1 MTGELLFYIVG
12 GLVGA
17 YVCIFLQTI
26 IHETGHLIFGLLSG
40 YQFRSFRIFNFMW
53 LKEEGTLKLRK
64 MSIVG
69 TSGQCLMV
77 PPELKDGKIPIM
89 LYNFGGVILNVI
101 SSVISLVIAIIT
113 FESRWSLF
121 GFLMAV
127 EGIILAFLNGI
138 PLKLSGLSNDGYNAF
153 SIKKNEGAMRTFW
166 AQMTIND
173 QQTRGVRLKDM
184 PEELFE
190 VPSDQLMKNG
200 IISTIGVFACNR
212 LMDMK
217 KFKEAESLMKH
228 LLEIDSGILGIYR
241 NLMTMD
247 RIYIELIGENRGDV
261 LEGLYTNDLK
271 KFQVQMKDFPAVIR
285 TKYAYTL
292 LSEKNITEAQKI
304 KAQFEKVAKTYPYP
318 SDIQSEREFLE
329 IVENCNW

>member
-1 MTGELLFYIVG
+1 
-12 GLVGA
+12 
-17 YVCIFLQTI
+17 
-26 IHETGHLIFGLLSG
+26 
-40 YQFRSFRIFNFMW
+40 
-53 LKEEGTLKLRK
+53 
-64 MSIVG
+64 
-69 TSGQCLMV
+69 
-77 PPELKDGKIPIM
+77 
-89 LYNFGGVILNVI
+89 
-101 SSVISLVIAIIT
+101 
-113 FESRWSLF
+113 
-121 GFLMAV
+121 
-127 EGIILAFLNGI
+127 
-138 PLKLSGLSNDGYNAF
+138 
-153 SIKKNEGAMRTFW
+153 MRTFW

-247 RIYIELIGENRGDV
+247 RIYIELIGENRSDV

-292 LSEKNITEAQKI
+292 LSEKNITEAKKI

>member
-40 YQFRSFRIFNFMW
+40 YQFSSFRIFNFMW

-153 SIKKNEGAMRTFW
+153 SIKKTKV
-166 AQMTIND
+166 QC
-173 QQTRGVRLKDM
+173 VRFGLK
-184 PEELFE
+184 
-190 VPSDQLMKNG
+190 
-200 IISTIGVFACNR
+200 
-212 LMDMK
+212 
-217 KFKEAESLMKH
+217 
-228 LLEIDSGILGIYR
+228 
-241 NLMTMD
+241 
-247 RIYIELIGENRGDV
+247 
-261 LEGLYTNDLK
+261 
-271 KFQVQMKDFPAVIR
+271 
-285 TKYAYTL
+285 
-292 LSEKNITEAQKI
+292 
-304 KAQFEKVAKTYPYP
+304 
-318 SDIQSEREFLE
+318 
-329 IVENCNW
+329 